1 MPINE
6 FKRNLAVKGYG
17 PGARWLK
24 ADFHV
29 HLPTGHDY
37 EYKEGDAFEQLGR
50 AMVDTGLSFAIVLKH
65 ETFATKAE
73 LEKLQKHCPSVK
85 LIPGVEINVIVDAL
99 FKKIGKDYFFHCI
112 VAVDPDDED
121 EYGYVL
127 RAARDKFQY
136 REGDYP
142 AGFRSSIVDVARHF
156 RDAGALFIPAHLHQG
171 KAPETSRSVDDLYDD
186 DAFLGFVSDG
196 VFDAIEVR
204 EIATAKFFD
213 GKHTTTDGRTI
224 PHISCVRS
232 SDAHHH
238 EAFAARQRATWI
250 RAENNTFG
258 ELRAALALS
267 HRVMLEPLP
276 SNHAQVVGIHVVG
289 SFVPDTWISLND
301 GLNALIGSKGSGKT
315 ALLECLRFVLNTPI
329 PKERSDEV
337 RKHREHILG
346 TGGYVECLVRDTD
359 LNHRLIVRR
368 TDSIDRIA
376 ITSETGETSTVT
388 AASGQV
394 FPISILGWHE
404 IESVADHASARVGI
418 LDRAGRPEEIIQ
430 AYARITDTITLARD
444 ALPLLQRQVRSLDRI
459 LKELWELRRKR
470 ATLSRLS
477 EGQLSQLQDQYDWF
491 LKAEE
496 RLNAI
501 ATNTATRRSQIPELI
516 PSRLDTSISSPPE
529 KMLST
534 GLEEALHR
542 LDEGSNAVRKV
553 ESESTGAI
561 DNALA
566 ILGAEAQNSKM
577 LLDVAFQT
585 FRETVYAPAVEK
597 LSPEERE
604 ILTKQIQVLEETKR
618 LPSVE
623 GDCVEKVRELHS
635 QAANLEKL
643 CNTICTLRDQIAE
656 SRLTL
661 VNALNK
667 ELPGVQL
674 EFRRSANREA
684 RDRFQG
690 CYPADGAGF
699 FGFVDK
705 YSGSDAYEKLRE
717 MFATL
722 QSLDIDQDK
731 WNVQEQLT
739 DAKLVDLLD
748 VIDDDDIGISLS
760 VGRRGFVPIQS
771 LSAGQRCVAVFPL
784 LLRNSRGPLVID
796 QPEDNLDNRYIADNI
811 GPDLLMK
818 KREQQYLVTS
828 HNANL
833 VVLTDADLIVHV
845 DSDGTKAEFPTAGFL
860 AWEQSPI
867 KEAVLGVLDGGEA
880 ALLARQK
887 KYGIG
892 RPI

>member
-1 MPINE
+1 MSLQE
-6 FKRNLAVKGYG
+6 FQKNLERNGYG

-37 EYKEGDAFEQLGR
+37 EYKSEDAFERLGK
-50 AMVDTGLSFAIVLKH
+50 ALADADLSFAIVLKH

-73 LEKLQKHCPSVK
+73 LSKLQSYCPKVK
-85 LIPGVEINVIVDAL
+85 LIPGAEINVIVDAL

-112 VAVDPDDED
+112 VAVDPDDDD
-121 EYGYVL
+121 EYGYIL
-127 RAARDKFQY
+127 RSARDKFHY
-136 REGDYP
+136 RDGDYP
-142 AGFRSSIVDVARHF
+142 AGFRSSIVDVAKYF
-156 RDAGALFIPAHLHQG
+156 REAGALFIPAHLHQG
-171 KAPETSRSVDDLYDD
+171 KSPENSRSIDDLYDD
-186 DAFLGFVSDG
+186 DAFLSFVSEG

-204 EIATAKFFD
+204 ELATAKFFD
-213 GKHTTTDGRTI
+213 GQHATTDGIKI
-224 PHISCVRS
+224 PHIACVRS

-238 EAFAARQRATWI
+238 DALSERQRATWV
-250 RAENNTFG
+250 RVEKNTFG
-258 ELRAALALS
+258 ELKAALALS
-267 HRVMLEPLP
+267 HRVALNHTPP
-276 SNHAQVVGIHVVG
+276 SHARVVGMHVVG
-289 SFVPDTWISLND
+289 AFVPNTWISLND

-329 PKERSDEV
+329 PKERQEEV

-346 TGGYVECLVRDTD
+346 SGGYVECLVRDSD
-359 LNHRLIVRR
+359 SSCRLVVRR
-368 TDSIDRIA
+368 MDSNDRIT
-376 ITSETGETSTVT
+376 ITTEAGEARTV
-388 AASGQV
+388 AATDGQV

-418 LDRAGRPEEIIQ
+418 LDRAGKPEEIIR
-430 AYARITDTITLARD
+430 AYSQIKESIVQARD
-444 ALPLLQRQVRSLDRI
+444 ALPLLQRQIRNLDKA

-477 EGQLSQLQDQYDWF
+477 EGKLSQLQDQYDWF

-496 RLNAI
+496 RLKAIEVNAG
-501 ATNTATRRSQIPELI
+501 TRRSQLPELMS
-516 PSRLDTSISSPPE
+516 SRLDTSITPSPDNT
-529 KMLST
+529 LSA
-534 GLEEALHR
+534 GLEDALRKLEAASADVKRIEGESAQSIDCR
-542 LDEGSNAVRKV
+542 LS
-553 ESESTGAI
+553 
-561 DNALA
+561 ALV
-566 ILGAEAQNSKM
+566 GEAQDSTA
-577 LLDVAFQT
+577 LLGSAFQQ
-585 FRETVYAPAVEK
+585 FREVVYAPAVEK
-597 LSPEERE
+597 LSAEERQ

-623 GDCVEKVRELHS
+623 SECIEKMRELRT
-635 QAANLEKL
+635 QAAQLHSF
-643 CNTICTLRDQIAE
+643 CNSICNLRDQIAE
-656 SRLTL
+656 SRSAL
-661 VNALNK
+661 VAVLNQ

-674 EFRRSANREA
+674 EFRRSSNREA

-690 CYPADGAGF
+690 NYPADGAGF
-699 FGFVDK
+699 IGFVDR
-705 YSGSDAYEKLRE
+705 YTGRDAYEKLRD
-717 MFATL
+717 MFAGL

-731 WNVQEQLT
+731 WNIQDQLT
-739 DAKLVDLLD
+739 DAKFVDLLD

-760 VGRRGFVPIQS
+760 VGRRGLVPIQN

-811 GPDLLMK
+811 GPDLLVK

-845 DSDGTKAEFPTAGFL
+845 DSDGTKAEFPAAGFL
-860 AWEQSPI
+860 SWERSPI
-867 KEAVLGVLDGGEA
+867 KESVLGVLDGGEA

-892 RPI
+892 RGL